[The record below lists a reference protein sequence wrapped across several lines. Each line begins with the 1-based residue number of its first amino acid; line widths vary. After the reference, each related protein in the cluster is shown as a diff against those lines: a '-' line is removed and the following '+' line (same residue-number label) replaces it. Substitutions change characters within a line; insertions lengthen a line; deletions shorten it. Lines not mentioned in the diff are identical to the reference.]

1 MRAPGRFDS
10 NVENKSK
17 VSFAQ
22 YQNYNILII
31 ISSVIYRQISDF
43 PSANI
48 KRYVSFSALLKAFF
62 QYNGKRTRY
71 FRCKA
76 IWYSFEFLLEL
87 KVKNMEKYILYKI
100 SFLHCP
106 MCTFYIFIFSR

>member
-48 KRYVSFSALLKAFF
+48 KRYVSFNALFEAFF

-71 FRCKA
+71 FRCKV

-87 KVKNMEKYILYKI
+87 KVKNMEKYILYI
-100 SFLHCP
+100 N
-106 MCTFYIFIFSR
+106 